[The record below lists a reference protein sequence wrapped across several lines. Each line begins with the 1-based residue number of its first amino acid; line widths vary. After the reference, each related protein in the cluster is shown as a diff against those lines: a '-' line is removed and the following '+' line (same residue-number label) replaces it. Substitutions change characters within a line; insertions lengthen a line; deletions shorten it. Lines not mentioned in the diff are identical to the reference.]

1 MLDGPGVA
9 MQLPHAAEY
18 HQRLVFPEPLV
29 GFAGRRSGGGGFPV
43 VGNLS
48 GSCAG
53 TFEFFQDF
61 LLKPGG
67 FLDATV
73 ALKRADLFRFAGIQ
87 FDHVDFVADELR
99 GQKDEEIEFLYLTA
113 L

>member
-1 MLDGPGVA
+1 M
-9 MQLPHAAEY
+9 
-18 HQRLVFPEPLV
+18 
-29 GFAGRRSGGGGFPV
+29 

-87 FDHVDFVADELR
+87 FDHVGFVADELR
-99 GQKDEEIEFLYLTA
+99 GQKYEEIELLYLTA
-113 L
+113 LRPKKPTQYGNIPEEGNLVFRDQDVVPYQPSDD